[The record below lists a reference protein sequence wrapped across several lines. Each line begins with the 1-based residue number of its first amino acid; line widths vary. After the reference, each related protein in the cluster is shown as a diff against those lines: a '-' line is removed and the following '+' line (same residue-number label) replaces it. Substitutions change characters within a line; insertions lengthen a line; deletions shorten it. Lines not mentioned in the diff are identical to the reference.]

1 MILETLNKE
10 LTNIVADYAKE
21 LEIELSDQ
29 QKKLIEFEISEDGER
44 ADYSSSSPLKLAKI
58 FKLNPIDIGEKIVG
72 GLNQQE
78 ILKANLEGPG
88 FINVHIRPEIKFEAM
103 KEALKADSAWG
114 KQNKTNKKVL
124 VEFVSSNPTG
134 PLHVGHGRGAVLG
147 MAISN
152 LLEAIGCDVSR
163 EYYVNDAGRQ
173 ISILT
178 CSIILNS
185 YVKNF
190 PTEGTYEGD
199 YIKALSSEFVKDYG
213 NLETEL
219 VFNNYDEDPDI
230 RLDSITHQLKSENPK
245 LWEAAKRFSVNKILE
260 IIKTELHEFEIIH
273 DTWFS
278 ESSLGSIEESS
289 SDLNKSLSD
298 IEAKDHT
305 YRKEGA
311 IWFKTTNFGDDKD
324 RVLLRENNEPTY
336 YLTDVGYHKN
346 KIDRNFDLCIN
357 VFGADHHG
365 YIPRLT
371 AAFDVMK
378 SEGQEIEFVLYQL
391 VNLHEEGIKKS
402 MSTRRGEFYSLAD
415 LRKELGPD
423 VIKFFFLEKK
433 SDHTMDFDL
442 DLAKDES
449 KNNPYFYAQYAY
461 VRCCSI
467 LSKSEFDDNGPIDL
481 DELNNHFE
489 LLSKMINFPHFIDS
503 YAMERSPHSLVHFV
517 KSFSSAFHSFY
528 ENNPVITDDIT
539 KSNTRLFI
547 TTMTKLILKNS
558 FKILNVTP
566 LERM

>member
-1 MILETLNKE
+1 MILEILNKE
-10 LTNIVADYAKE
+10 LINIVENYAKE
-21 LEIELSDQ
+21 LEIELSYQ

-44 ADYSSSSPLKLAKI
+44 ADYSTSCPLKLAKI
-58 FKLNPIDIGEKIVG
+58 FKLNPIDIGEKIVAS
-72 GLNQQE
+72 LSQE
-78 ILKANLEGPG
+78 QISKVNLERPG
-88 FINVHIRPEIKFEAM
+88 FINIHIKPEIKFDALR
-103 KEALKADSAWG
+103 EALEAGSAWG

-178 CSIILNS
+178 CSVIQNA

-199 YIKALSSEFVKDYG
+199 YIKTLSSEFAKDYG

-219 VFNNYDEDPDI
+219 VFNNYDEDPDT
-230 RLDSITHQLKSENPK
+230 RLDRITHQLKSRDTK
-245 LWEAAKRFSVNKILE
+245 LWEAAKKFSVNKILE
-260 IIKTELHEFEIIH
+260 IIKNELHEFEIIH

-289 SDLNKSLSD
+289 SELNKSLSD
-298 IEAKDHT
+298 IEEKGHI
-305 YRKEGA
+305 YKKEGA
-311 IWFKTTNFGDDKD
+311 VWFKTTNFGDDKD

-346 KIDRNFDLCIN
+346 KIDRNFDLCVN

-378 SEGQEIEFVLYQL
+378 SEGQQIEFLLYQL
-391 VNLHEEGIKKS
+391 VNLHEEGVKKS

-415 LRKELGPD
+415 LRKELGAD

-467 LSKSEFDDNGPIDL
+467 LSKSKFDNNGPIDL

-489 LLSKMINFPHFIDS
+489 LLSKMINFPHFIEL
-503 YAMERSPHSLVHFV
+503 YAVERSPHSLVHFV
-517 KSFSSAFHSFY
+517 KNFSSAFHSFY
-528 ENNPVITDDIT
+528 ENNPVITDNIT
-539 KSNTRLFI
+539 ISNTRLFI
-547 TTMTKLILKNS
+547 TTLTKLILRNS

-566 LERM
+566 LEKM